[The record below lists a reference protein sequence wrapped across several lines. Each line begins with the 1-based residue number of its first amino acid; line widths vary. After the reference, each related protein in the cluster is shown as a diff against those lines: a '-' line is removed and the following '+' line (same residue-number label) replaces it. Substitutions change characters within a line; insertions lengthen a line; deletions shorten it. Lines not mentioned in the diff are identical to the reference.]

1 MAGRRKKPKVTEKI
15 LPIPQSK
22 YKLNFKPFEL
32 TDKQK
37 DFLKKAFDPTTKIM
51 FVAGPAGSSKTFM
64 AVYSALR
71 LFNERNDY
79 DIFYVRTIVESAD
92 RGLGHLPGDVEEK
105 FHPFMMPLNDK
116 MEEILSSD
124 QVKMLTEEK
133 IISAAPV
140 NYLRGAHWG
149 DKLIISDES
158 QNFTLK
164 ELVTLVTR
172 IGKNTKM
179 FICGDP
185 LQSDIN
191 GKTGFRTMWRAFDDE
206 ESVNE
211 GIHCFEFNK
220 DDIMRSE
227 ILKFIVNKIEN
238 IPKIKNIKN
247 G

>member
-1 MAGRRKKPKVTEKI
+1 MATRRKKPKVTEKI
-15 LPIPQSK
+15 LPIAESK
-22 YKLNFKPFEL
+22 YKLNFKHFDL

-37 DFLKKAFDPTTKIM
+37 DFLRKAFDEKTKIM
-51 FVAGPAGSSKTFM
+51 FIAGPAGCSKTFM
-64 AVYSALR
+64 SVYSALR
-71 LFNERNDY
+71 LFHENNDL

-92 RGLGHLPGDVEEK
+92 RGLGHLPGDVDEK
-105 FHPFMMPLNDK
+105 FHPFMMPLTDK
-116 MEEILSSD
+116 MQEILASD
-124 QVKMLTEEK
+124 QIKMLTEEK

-140 NYLRGAHWG
+140 NYLRGANWFN
-149 DKLIISDES
+149 KLIIADES

-191 GKTGFRTMWRAFDDE
+191 GKTGFRTMWNAFDDE
-206 ESVNE
+206 ESASN
-211 GIHCFEFNK
+211 GIHCFEFTK

-238 IPKIKNIKN
+238 IPKIKIIKN

>member
-1 MAGRRKKPKVTEKI
+1 MATRRKKPKATEKV
-15 LPIPQSK
+15 LPIPESK
-22 YKLNFKPFEL
+22 YKLNFKQFDL
-32 TDKQK
+32 TPKQK
-37 DFLKKAFDPTTKIM
+37 NFLKKAFDPETKIM
-51 FVAGPAGSSKTFM
+51 FIAGPAGCSKTFM
-64 AVYSALR
+64 SVYSALR
-71 LFNERNDY
+71 IFNEDNEY

-105 FHPFMMPLNDK
+105 FHPFMMPLTDK
-116 MEEILSSD
+116 MQEILSND
-124 QVKMLTEEK
+124 QIKILTEEK

-140 NYLRGAHWG
+140 NYLRGANWFN
-149 DKLIISDES
+149 KLIIADES

-191 GKTGFRTMWRAFDDE
+191 GKTGFRTMWNTFNDK
-206 ESVNE
+206 ESADE
-211 GIHCFEFNK
+211 GIHCFEFNR

>member
-1 MAGRRKKPKVTEKI
+1 MANRRKKPKVAEKI
-15 LPIPQSK
+15 LPIIESK
-22 YKLNFKPFEL
+22 YKLNFKHFDL

-37 DFLKKAFDPTTKIM
+37 DFLQKAFDEKTKIM
-51 FVAGPAGSSKTFM
+51 FIAGPAGCSKTFM
-64 AVYSALR
+64 SVYSALR
-71 LFNERNDY
+71 LFNEDNDL

-105 FHPFMMPLNDK
+105 FHPFMMPLTDK
-116 MEEILSSD
+116 MQEILASD
-124 QVKMLTEEK
+124 QIKMLTEEK

-140 NYLRGAHWG
+140 NYLRGANWSN
-149 DKLIISDES
+149 KLIIADES

-172 IGKNTKM
+172 IGKKTKM

-191 GKTGFRTMWRAFDDE
+191 GKTGFRTMWQAFNDK
-206 ESVNE
+206 ESSDE
-211 GIHCFEFNK
+211 GIHCFEFTK

-238 IPKIKNIKN
+238 IPKIKNI
-247 G
+247 

>member
-1 MAGRRKKPKVTEKI
+1 MATRSKKPKVTEKI
-15 LPIPQSK
+15 LPIKEIK
-22 YKLNFKPFEL
+22 YKLNFKHFDL

-37 DFLKKAFDPTTKIM
+37 DFLQKAFDENTKIM
-51 FVAGPAGSSKTFM
+51 FIAGPAGSSKTFM
-64 AVYSALR
+64 SVYSALR
-71 LFNERNDY
+71 LFNDNNDL

-105 FHPFMMPLNDK
+105 FHPFMMPLTDK
-116 MEEILSSD
+116 MQEILASD
-124 QVKMLTEEK
+124 QIKMLTEEK

-140 NYLRGAHWG
+140 NYLRGANWSN
-149 DKLIISDES
+149 KLIIADES

-172 IGKNTKM
+172 IGKKTKM
-179 FICGDP
+179 FVCGDP

-191 GKTGFRTMWRAFDDE
+191 GKTGFRTMWKAFNNK
-206 ESVNE
+206 ESSDQ
-211 GIHCFEFNK
+211 GIHCFEFTT

-238 IPKIKNIKN
+238 IPKIKNI
-247 G
+247 

>member
-1 MAGRRKKPKVTEKI
+1 MAARRKKPKVTEKV
-15 LPIPQSK
+15 LPLIENK
-22 YKLNFKPFEL
+22 YRLNFKQFDL
-32 TDKQK
+32 TVKQK
-37 DFLKKAFDPTTKIM
+37 KFLQKAFDAETKIM
-51 FVAGPAGSSKTFM
+51 FIAGPAGCSKTFM
-64 AVYSALR
+64 SVYSALR
-71 LFNERNDY
+71 LFNENNDY

-105 FHPFMMPLNDK
+105 FHPFMMPLTDK
-116 MEEILSSD
+116 MQEILTND
-124 QVKMLTEEK
+124 QIKMLTEEK

-140 NYLRGAHWG
+140 NYLRGANWAN
-149 DKLIISDES
+149 KLIIADES

-191 GKTGFRTMWRAFDDE
+191 GKTGFRTMWKAFNDK
-206 ESVNE
+206 ESAE
-211 GIHCFEFNK
+211 AGIHCFEFTK
-220 DDIMRSE
+220 EDIVRSE

-238 IPKIKNIKN
+238 IPKIKNI
-247 G
+247 